1 MSFYL
6 LGGYMKKIKVFIVA
20 VTLVLANGC
29 SVAQSRTDKLPSA
42 YALQGTNTAVVGIAV
57 AKTGVPLETVKEVV
71 LKPGQKV
78 IFAGPDRF
86 LITFKNKKFPER
98 AKYES
103 GNGVVAISIPK
114 DILERP
120 EYREEYAKYK
130 FVRFD
135 YAISV
140 NGKEL
145 DPPMIIRRDE

>member
-1 MSFYL
+1 MKSFKLLIVMLL
-6 LGGYMKKIKVFIVA
+6 LGVI
-20 VTLVLANGC
+20 NGC
-29 SVAQSRTDKLPSA
+29 VATQSRVGKLPSA
-42 YALQGTNTAVVGIAV
+42 YALPGTSTAVVGIAV
-57 AKTGVPLETVKEVV
+57 AKTGIPMETVGEVV

-86 LITFKNKKFPER
+86 LITIKNKKFPER
-98 AKYES
+98 ARYES
-103 GNGVVAISIPK
+103 GNGIVTVTIPK

-120 EYREEYAKYK
+120 EYREEYAKNK

-135 YAISV
+135 YAINV